1 MHWKWLG
8 ISFIFLALN
17 LQAGEPDFARE
28 SRLANQ
34 IVDAIL
40 DGDPEWLSAGDREFL
55 TLFTESDDLSHAVII
70 LHGRG
75 FHPDWADAINPLR
88 VGLAEN
94 GYATLSMQM
103 PVLQKDAKY
112 YDYVPIFLY
121 AHGRIEAGIE
131 FLREQ
136 GYQKITLLAHSC
148 GAHMAMSWLGDKGD
162 EDLHAFIGL
171 GLGATDYQQP
181 MLHAFPLDRLKVP
194 VFDLYGEN
202 EFPAVIKMAPE
213 RLQAMQ
219 VAGNP
224 DSLQKVLP
232 GSDHYFTDH
241 GDALLEEVLAW
252 LGSIN

>member
-8 ISFIFLALN
+8 ILTVFLVPC
-17 LQAGEPDFARE
+17 LQAGEPDYARE
-28 SRLANQ
+28 ERLANQ

-40 DGDPEWLSAGDREFL
+40 DGDPEWLVAGDREFL
-55 TLFTESDDLSHAVII
+55 TLLTESDDLAHAVII

-94 GYATLSMQM
+94 GFATLSMQM
-103 PVLQKDAKY
+103 PVLHKDAKY
-112 YDYVPIFLY
+112 YDYVPIFPY
-121 AHGRIEAGIE
+121 AHIRIEAGIE

-136 GYQKITLLAHSC
+136 GYRKIILLAHSC
-148 GAHMAMSWLGDKGD
+148 GAHMAMSWLGEKGD
-162 EDLHAFIGL
+162 DNIEAFIGL

-181 MLHAFPLDRLKVP
+181 MLHPFPLDQLKVP

-202 EFPAVIKMAPE
+202 EFPAVIKMAVE
-213 RLQAMQ
+213 RHRAIK

-224 DSLQKVLP
+224 ASLQKVLP
-232 GSDHYFTDH
+232 EADHYFTDH
-241 GDALLEEVLAW
+241 GDTLLQEVLAW
-252 LGSIN
+252 LQGLE